1 MALSRLRRRWL
12 IALLPPAFLGL
23 VLAFAYL
30 HDPTFYLNPEAIY
43 HRAQEAEKQGNLD
56 QALALARR
64 SWERNPEDSDCGQ
77 FLGWLYLKQNQPEPA
92 MEILRQVWD
101 RDSKATAALKGLAQ
115 GLNQTNRRPQA
126 LELLANYLKVNPED
140 ADVLLFAAQL
150 AGQAKE
156 NQALSLDYYLQQYRL
171 QPTPEVRRLL
181 VDLLTG
187 SQRFKEA
194 IPLQAEEAAQNPD
207 QPEALHR
214 LALLHYWSRDYDES
228 TQVYQRLLEQA
239 ADNAAYRQEA
249 AKTAEAAQNLEV
261 AIKQYLWL
269 YTNSKGQKEYALTL
283 ARLWSQKGNHAEAA
297 AVLEAVKDPDAD
309 TLRWHGLELLLTG
322 DHDQATR
329 VYKRPGKKGTPT
341 RKPSST
347 WPACTPAER
356 SFPRPRA
363 CGMKPPGGS
372 SSRASCAGK
381 RP

>member
-115 GLNQTNRRPQA
+115 GLNQTNRRHQA

-140 ADVLLFAAQL
+140 ADVLFFAAQL

-156 NQALSLDYYLQQYRL
+156 NQALSLDYYLRQYRL

-181 VDLLTG
+181 VSLLTG

-194 IPLQAEEAAQNPD
+194 IPLQAEEAAQNPG

-228 TQVYQRLLEQA
+228 TQVYQRLLEQV
-239 ADNAAYRQEA
+239 RTTPP
-249 AKTAEAAQNLEV
+249 TA
-261 AIKQYLWL
+261 
-269 YTNSKGQKEYALTL
+269 
-283 ARLWSQKGNHAEAA
+283 R
-297 AVLEAVKDPDAD
+297 
-309 TLRWHGLELLLTG
+309 
-322 DHDQATR
+322 
-329 VYKRPGKKGTPT
+329 KRPRPQ
-341 RKPSST
+341 RPPRT
-347 WPACTPAER
+347 WRWP
-356 SFPRPRA
+356 
-363 CGMKPPGGS
+363 
-372 SSRASCAGK
+372 
-381 RP
+381 